1 MFEVSFL
8 SAFIAGILAFLS
20 PCVLPIIPAYLSY
33 ISGVGIEEV
42 QKERKLFNVK
52 IFLATLFFVVGFSIV
67 FTALGAGASFLGQF
81 LRTYQT
87 EIAKVGGGFVI
98 FFGLHFAGAFLR
110 PNFLKEL
117 LGVQSFL
124 TALYLFKVI
133 NKEAF
138 FSLTGALA
146 IVLTLYLFGVHEYLY
161 RQLKT
166 EAKATASYVGAF
178 LIGMVFAFG
187 WTPCIGP
194 ILGSILFLASQQE
207 TVGQGAAMLL
217 LFSFGLG
224 IPFLVAGLLF
234 SLFLNFV
241 KKFGKFFG
249 VVELVGGLLLISL
262 GIMLVLDKLSWFASL
277 GVGV

>member
-1 MFEVSFL
+1 MFEVTFL
-8 SAFIAGILAFLS
+8 GAFLAGILAFLS

-42 QKERKLFNVK
+42 QRERKLINPK
-52 IFLATLFFVVGFSIV
+52 IFFATLFFVIGFSLV
-67 FTALGAGASFLGQF
+67 FTMLGAGASFIGQF

-87 EIAKVGGGFVI
+87 EIAKVGGGLVI

-117 LGVQSFL
+117 IGVQAFL
-124 TALYLFKVI
+124 TALYLFEVI
-133 NKEAF
+133 YKEAF
-138 FSLTGALA
+138 YSLTGALA
-146 IVLTLYLFGVHEYLY
+146 VVLALYLFGVHEYLY

-166 EAKATASYVGAF
+166 EAKAKASYIGAF
-178 LIGMVFAFG
+178 IIGVVFAFG

-194 ILGSILFLASQQE
+194 ILGSILFLASQQD
-207 TVGQGAAMLL
+207 TVREGAVMLM

-224 IPFLVAGLLF
+224 IPFLIAGLLF

-241 KKFGKFFG
+241 KKFGRFFG
-249 VVELVGGLLLISL
+249 VIEIVGGLLLISL
-262 GIMLVLDKLSWFASL
+262 GILLVLDKLSWFASL
-277 GVGV
+277 GVGI

>member
-1 MFEVSFL
+1 MFEVTFL
-8 SAFIAGILAFLS
+8 GAFLAGILAFLS

-42 QKERKLFNVK
+42 QRERKLINPK
-52 IFLATLFFVVGFSIV
+52 IFFATLFFVIGFSLV
-67 FTALGAGASFLGQF
+67 FTMLGAGASFIGQF

-87 EIAKVGGGFVI
+87 EIAKVGGGLVI

-117 LGVQSFL
+117 IGVQAFL
-124 TALYLFKVI
+124 TALYLFEVI
-133 NKEAF
+133 SKEAF
-138 FSLTGALA
+138 YSLTGALA
-146 IVLTLYLFGVHEYLY
+146 VVLALYLFGVHEYLY

-166 EAKATASYVGAF
+166 EAKAKASYIGAF
-178 LIGMVFAFG
+178 IIGVVFAFG

-194 ILGSILFLASQQE
+194 ILGSILFLASQQD
-207 TVGQGAAMLL
+207 TVREGAVMLM

-224 IPFLVAGLLF
+224 IPFLIAGLLF

-241 KKFGKFFG
+241 KKFGRFFG
-249 VVELVGGLLLISL
+249 VIEIVGGLLLISL
-262 GIMLVLDKLSWFASL
+262 GILLVLDKLSWFASL
-277 GVGV
+277 GVGI

>member
-1 MFEVSFL
+1 MLEVTFL
-8 SAFIAGILAFLS
+8 GAFIAGVLAFLS

-42 QKERKLFNVK
+42 QREKRLFNVR

-67 FTALGAGASFLGQF
+67 FTMLGAGASFIGQF

-87 EIAKVGGGFVI
+87 EIAKVGGGLVI

-117 LGVQSFL
+117 IGVQSFI

-133 NKEAF
+133 GKETF

-166 EAKATASYVGAF
+166 EAKTKASYIGAF
-178 LIGMVFAFG
+178 VIGVVFAFG

-207 TVGQGAAMLL
+207 TVREGAVMLL

-224 IPFLVAGLLF
+224 VPFLVAGLLF

-249 VVELVGGLLLISL
+249 VVEFVGGILLISL
-262 GIMLVLDKLSWFASL
+262 GLLLVLDKLSWFASL
-277 GVGV
+277 GVGI

>member
-1 MFEVSFL
+1 MLEVTFL
-8 SAFIAGILAFLS
+8 GAFIAGVLAFLS

-42 QKERKLFNVK
+42 QREKRFFNVR

-67 FTALGAGASFLGQF
+67 FTMLGAGASFIGQF

-87 EIAKVGGGFVI
+87 EIAKVGGGLVI

-117 LGVQSFL
+117 IGVQSFI

-133 NKEAF
+133 GKETF

-166 EAKATASYVGAF
+166 EAKTKASYIGAF
-178 LIGMVFAFG
+178 VIGVVFAFG

-207 TVGQGAAMLL
+207 TVREGAVMLL

-224 IPFLVAGLLF
+224 VPFLVAGLLF

-249 VVELVGGLLLISL
+249 VVEFVGGILLISL
-262 GIMLVLDKLSWFASL
+262 GLLLVLDKLSWFASL
-277 GVGV
+277 GVGI